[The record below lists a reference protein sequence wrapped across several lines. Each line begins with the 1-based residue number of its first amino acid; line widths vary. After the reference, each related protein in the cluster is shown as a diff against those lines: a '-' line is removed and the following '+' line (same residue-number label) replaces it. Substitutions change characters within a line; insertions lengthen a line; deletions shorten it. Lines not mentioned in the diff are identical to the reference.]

1 MHISITFEVTGQLS
15 GSPAVSEEQ
24 NLATLRG
31 RLDECYRGTRK
42 PVDCIGGSEPDV
54 VALDGLYLRTQELDT
69 GLRSG
74 LLTTALSTAASR
86 DSGVAEL
93 ADYIN
98 NGYIYIRHTHGDIS
112 VKS

>member
-1 MHISITFEVTGQLS
+1 VLS
-15 GSPAVSEEQ
+15 RDTETSRLYRRQRAR
-24 NLATLRG
+24 RG
-31 RLDECYRGTRK
+31 RTRR
-42 PVDCIGGSEPDV
+42 
-54 VALDGLYLRTQELDT
+54 AYLRTQELDT

-98 NGYIYIRHTHGDIS
+98 NGYIYAILMVIS
-112 VKS
+112 LLNLDRF

>member
-54 VALDGLYLRTQELDT
+54 VALDGPTQELDT

-98 NGYIYIRHTHGDIS
+98 NGYIYAILMVIS
-112 VKS
+112 LLNLDRF